1 MTTAENLINACNAKD
16 RTTICTLIA
25 AIPVNEWHVTEGHA
39 TSDQAHVTVQ
49 VEHASGGTGINT
61 YETVYVSVLLDD
73 QDMPL
78 YWSTFTSEELRLPN
92 YIPIENRPQTVN

>member
-49 VEHASGGTGINT
+49 VVVGGGAGGRRLVAACGRRGGSSGGWLAT
-61 YETVYVSVLLDD
+61 
-73 QDMPL
+73 
-78 YWSTFTSEELRLPN
+78 
-92 YIPIENRPQTVN
+92 